1 MEVPTPDKKTVAG
14 DLAGGLSVAMV
25 SIPEGMAYALI
36 AGVDPIYGLYAGML
50 TVIVGSLFAS
60 TKLMVIT
67 LTNAIALIVADNL
80 GFLGDDMVRG
90 IATLTLLVGV
100 IQFLMGS
107 LKLGSLVRFISNEVM
122 AGFIAAVA
130 TIIIFGQIE
139 ELVGYHSSV
148 EVEGP
153 LAGRIIE
160 GIAVLATPWE
170 WDPATAAMGFLTI
183 GVLLGLKRTKA
194 ERFADFLVV
203 AIIAVVV
210 AVLSLGSVL
219 IVNDIVAIPSELPAL
234 VAPDYTLI
242 PGLAPAAIA
251 IAIVALIE
259 SAGISSAFPNPDK
272 SKIDTSRN
280 FTAHGLGN
288 LAGSLIAALPGGGS
302 MSRTAINLDAGSL
315 TRFGGV
321 FAGAI
326 VILSVALFGSVF
338 EYIPMTALAGLLI
351 VIGLGILKKE
361 IPKMVEAWHT
371 SKAYSISMIATYV
384 IAVTYSL
391 EVAVFVGVAL
401 SLTLYVYFSARD
413 VKLVLLEPL
422 GDGIYVARPV
432 PKEFPSD
439 EVTLLQS
446 RGSMYFAAVHTLQ
459 DELPSWENTR
469 HAVVILNMYGRSMV
483 STNLIDLVL
492 SMHQEMMERDI
503 KLMLSDVVPGIMD
516 QFERTGLLDEL
527 GRDYVF
533 PARDVIGAS
542 ITEAL
547 EVGNAWLEE
556 EKDGKDE
563 K

>member
-1 MEVPTPDKKTVAG
+1 MKFPVPNKKTAVG
-14 DLAGGLSVAMV
+14 DLTGGLSVAMV

-50 TVIVGSLFAS
+50 TVLVGSLFAS
-60 TKLMVIT
+60 TQLMVIT

-80 GFLGDDMVRG
+80 GFLGDDLVRG
-90 IATLTLLVGV
+90 IATLTLLIGL
-100 IQFLMGS
+100 IQFLLGS

-139 ELVGYHSSV
+139 VLVGYQGDF
-148 EVEGP
+148 EVGGNIS
-153 LAGRIIE
+153 GRIVE
-160 GIAVLATPWE
+160 GIAILVTPWD
-170 WDPATAAMGFLTI
+170 WDPETAVMGFLTI
-183 GVLLGLKRTKA
+183 GVLLALKRTKLG
-194 ERFADFLVV
+194 RFADFLVV

-210 AVLSLGSVL
+210 GVLSLGSVE
-219 IVNDIVAIPSELPAL
+219 IVQDISAIPNELPSL

-242 PGLAPAAIA
+242 PGLLPAAIA

-272 SKIDTSRN
+272 SKFDSSRN

-302 MSRTAINLDAGSL
+302 MSRTAINQDAGSL

-321 FAGAI
+321 FAGVI
-326 VILSVALFGSVF
+326 VILSVALFGPVF

-351 VIGLGILKKE
+351 VIGVGLLKKE

-371 SKAYSISMIATYV
+371 SKAYSASMIATYG
-384 IAVTYSL
+384 IAVMYSL
-391 EVAVFVGVAL
+391 EVAVFVGVVL
-401 SLTLYVYFSARD
+401 SLALYVYFSARD
-413 VKLVLLEPL
+413 VKLVMLEPL
-422 GDGIYVARPV
+422 GDGLFVARPV
-432 PKEFPSD
+432 PEEFPSD
-439 EVTLLQS
+439 EVTVIQS

-459 DELPSWENTR
+459 DEIPSWENTH

-492 SMHQEMMERDI
+492 SMHKDMLEKDI
-503 KLMLSDVVPGIMD
+503 LLILSDVAEGIME
-516 QFERTGLLDEL
+516 QFQRTGLLDEL
-527 GRDYVF
+527 GRENVV
-533 PARDVIGAS
+533 PARDVFGAS
-542 ITEAL
+542 IMEAL
-547 EVGNAWLEE
+547 EVADAWF
-556 EKDGKDE
+556 EKDRDE
-563 K
+563 Q